1 MSSINKSG
9 NHNINRGFEL
19 MLRRREKTVPEE
31 LQERKFRFGKV
42 FSFFQREIRFSF
54 ELSVTDKT

>member
-1 MSSINKSG
+1 MSSINK
-9 NHNINRGFEL
+9 NVDHDVNRGVEL